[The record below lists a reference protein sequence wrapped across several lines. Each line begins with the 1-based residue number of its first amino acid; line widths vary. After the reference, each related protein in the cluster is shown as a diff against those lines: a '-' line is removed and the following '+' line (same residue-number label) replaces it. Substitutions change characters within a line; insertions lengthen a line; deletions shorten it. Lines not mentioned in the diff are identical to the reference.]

1 MSSVNNY
8 SSYRPI
14 IYSIVLI
21 FGIFLGK
28 NLIKN
33 EDYGQLNYLNE
44 LIKNNYVDTIN
55 IEKINEQIFQKMLSE
70 LDPHSTYISK
80 KSFQQVD
87 ENMRGSFS
95 GIGIEFSIIRD
106 TVVVVAAISGGPSYD
121 LGIQAG
127 DKIIEVDNVDFCY
140 PSISNSDVVNKLRG
154 EKGTFVDIKI
164 LRPSTSKQIDYRIKR
179 NDIPLV
185 SIDSK
190 FMIND
195 SVGIIK
201 INRFSATTFDEFNS
215 SIENLLSK
223 KMSHLVLDLRGN
235 PGGYLDASINICN
248 HFFNEGTLLVYTE
261 GNKRKRRNYFS
272 DSFGKLQ
279 KTKLIVLIDE
289 GSASASEILAG
300 AIQDNDRGIIIGRKS
315 FGKGLVQEEIR
326 TKDGGAI
333 RLTTQRYFT
342 PSGRFIQK
350 PYKSQDSLKSE
361 KEFLTIK
368 GRKVLSNGGI
378 TPDVIVPVDSS
389 LNFSIINL
397 ALVNGSLRDFCFDY
411 ASIIRSKGVEISED
425 NFNSQFNIQ
434 EARDEFVKKYELQE
448 YITKLGKIES
458 EYLNLLITASIG
470 RNLMGDYFYH
480 KTLSTNDDF
489 IESAL
494 KKFNSWEI

>member
-95 GIGIEFSIIRD
+95 GVGIEFSIIRD

-279 KTKLIVLIDE
+279 KTKLIVLI
-289 GSASASEILAG
+289 
-300 AIQDNDRGIIIGRKS
+300 GRKS

-378 TPDVIVPVDSS
+378 TPDVIVPLDSS

-411 ASIIRSKGVEISED
+411 ASIIRSKGVEISEE

-434 EARDEFVKKYELQE
+434 IARDEFVKKYELQE
-448 YITKLGKIES
+448 HITKLGKIES

-480 KTLSTNDDF
+480 KILSTNDDF